1 MQFMYDI
8 VVEMW
13 RILLDS
19 SPYILF
25 GIVAAGM
32 IKMYLHE
39 SFVARHLGRS
49 RYASVVKASLFG
61 VPLPL

>member
-1 MQFMYDI
+1 MQLIYEI
-8 VVEMW
+8 VFEMW

-25 GIVAAGM
+25 GIIAAGM
-32 IKMYLHE
+32 IKMYLNE
-39 SFVARHLGRS
+39 SFVARHLGRN